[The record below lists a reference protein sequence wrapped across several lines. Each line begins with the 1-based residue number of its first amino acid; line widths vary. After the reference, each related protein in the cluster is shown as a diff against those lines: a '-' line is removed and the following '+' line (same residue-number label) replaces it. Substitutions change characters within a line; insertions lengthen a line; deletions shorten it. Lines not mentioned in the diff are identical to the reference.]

1 MHVDISHRR
10 FIVLEKILL
19 TNWQEIIKDN
29 PTFLFHLFRRL
40 GLWSLPPIRPLMVSL
55 SVLVSRLRP
64 LLVGITSL
72 YRQLGPLL

>member
-10 FIVLEKILL
+10 LIVLEKILL
-19 TNWQEIIKDN
+19 TNLQEIIKDH

-40 GLWSLPPIRPLMVSL
+40 GLWSLPPIRALMVSL

-64 LLVGITSL
+64 LLVGIASL